1 MILCLV
7 TLNLVSGIVLWLA
20 KWLILLCLFFLCV
33 VFCFCFVFG
42 FTAPWTP
49 SRVDMCALQ
58 VLLLL
63 LLLAFFSCF
72 MKMDPR
78 RIRTVG
84 ENKQGLL
91 SSRVRLSTKIACL
104 LCHTWMVFFMLNITA
119 KKVVKK
125 YLMVKQ
131 CNAIWQK

>member
-1 MILCLV
+1 MGWILGAKSLQLLKKTIMLSTFLLPSMSKLCMV
-7 TLNLVSGIVLWLA
+7 TKHRGWLWHDTLFGNLNLVSGIVLW
-20 KWLILLCLFFLCV
+20 
-33 VFCFCFVFG
+33 
-42 FTAPWTP
+42 
-49 SRVDMCALQ
+49 
-58 VLLLL
+58 
-63 LLLAFFSCF
+63 LAFFSCF

-84 ENKQGLL
+84 ESKQSLL

-125 YLMVKQ
+125 YFMVKQ
-131 CNAIWQK
+131 CNAIRQK